1 MILAVALHSQRAC
14 DETGPASG
22 LDGDTTLDGF
32 FSFLDETGV
41 GGQVVSLQLH
51 VLLGHIGLERLDFL
65 HVNDTHCSQAKRS
78 DGRLT
83 GVDVA
88 SDRERLG
95 SNDVPFGLALLAND
109 QRREHVVVQVLL
121 GHEVG
126 QAELLVGGD
135 FGEVDISVVGEVG
148 GGHFAGQVL
157 LADDSGANSGKV
169 LWKKFR

>member
-1 MILAVALHSQRAC
+1 MVTPRWTASFPFSTRLAEGAKLLAC
-14 DETGPASG
+14 SSMFFLAISASSAS
-22 LDGDTTLDGF
+22 TF
-32 FSFLDETGV
+32 
-41 GGQVVSLQLH
+41 
-51 VLLGHIGLERLDFL
+51 
-65 HVNDTHCSQAKRS
+65 HVNNTHCSQAKRG

-109 QRREHVVVQVLL
+109 QRREHVVVQVLF

-169 LWKKFR
+169 LWKKFRSPC